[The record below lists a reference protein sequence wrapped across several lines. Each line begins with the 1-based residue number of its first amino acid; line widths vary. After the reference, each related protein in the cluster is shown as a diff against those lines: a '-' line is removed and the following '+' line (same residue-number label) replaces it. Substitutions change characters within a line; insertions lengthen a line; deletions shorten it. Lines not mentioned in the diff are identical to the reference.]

1 MKYFLKW
8 ILFLAIAAAL
18 CGGMALA
25 EGDVVIPLPEC
36 TLPETLQAGEPLEV
50 HDISY
55 LIYSG
60 DTSLPFAINSEGF
73 NWELERLSADSGS

>member
-25 EGDVVIPLPEC
+25 EGDVVIPPPEVS
-36 TLPETLQAGEPLEV
+36 TV
-50 HDISY
+50 
-55 LIYSG
+55 
-60 DTSLPFAINSEGF
+60 
-73 NWELERLSADSGS
+73 RL